1 MYLGESGDDA
11 DSARLGRIR
20 RRKKREHRD
29 ACGASEKDFLK
40 NEMIRVNL
48 RHSLDLPPVSFA
60 SIRSYSWLSRRFA
73 CTDAM
78 RGIN

>member
-1 MYLGESGDDA
+1 MTRTAPDWAEFA
-11 DSARLGRIR
+11 EE
-20 RRKKREHRD
+20 KKREHRD

-48 RHSLDLPPVSFA
+48 RHSLGLPPSV
-60 SIRSYSWLSRRFA
+60 IRGYSWLSRRFA
-73 CTDAM
+73 CADAM